1 MALRLHIEVNQQ
13 SGRNSTSPDYAEMN
27 SAGSRNVITDGHID
41 GNVIISMSD
50 GETASSSQEYLVE
63 VIFEGHLSTA
73 INLNIST
80 QLLRLAKNITLL
92 RASDVRELS
101 QQQPNSDPMSRTI
114 LHPFHFNI
122 PRSANSPSTSDNDS
136 TPLPPSLSF
145 KPMPVYSSNDNDLIL
160 RGQGRIEYCLKA
172 RLFTQEE
179 CICIAETETPVTF
192 APARECSPPICT
204 SDFPGEY
211 TLEMSRRVRDLLH
224 RRDLYYLSVHT
235 EEPAPLYLDHSSGGM
250 VSTVV
255 PLKWRYRCLNPSQR
269 HAHPPGIYATVQT
282 SLRATTFV
290 SVSPQD
296 RLPLEKDANKLLDF
310 KLVANTSGTGLTQ
323 ERKLRVASWESG
335 SHDRAEEGRTWQA
348 TTPLIL
354 DFDIRDYLPPTFT
367 HPYLSR
373 RYSLSMFIS
382 VEVDHSRQTSFRLRV
397 PVHVS
402 YDRGRQYPLCE
413 DEAFRA
419 DSGFLPPYIK

>member
-1 MALRLHIEVNQQ
+1 MALRLHIKVNQQ
-13 SGRNSTSPDYAEMN
+13 SGRNSTSPDYEEAN

-41 GNVIISMSD
+41 GNVIISMPD
-50 GETASSSQEYLVE
+50 GETASSSQHYLVE

-101 QQQPNSDPMSRTI
+101 QQQPNTETTSRTI
-114 LHPFHFNI
+114 HHPFHFNI

-136 TPLPPSLSF
+136 TPLPPSISF

-172 RLFTQEE
+172 RLFTQGE
-179 CICIAETETPVTF
+179 CICIAESAIPVTF
-192 APARECSPPICT
+192 APARECSPPICV

-211 TLEMSRRVRDLLH
+211 TLEMSRRVRDILH

-235 EEPAPLYLDHSSGGM
+235 EEPAPLCLNHSSASV
-250 VSTVV
+250 VSTII
-255 PLKWRYRCLNPSQR
+255 PLRWRYRCLDSSRQ
-269 HAHPPGIYATVQT
+269 HIYPPGIYATIQT

-310 KLVANTSGTGLTQ
+310 KLVANSAGTGLMQ
-323 ERKLRVASWESG
+323 ERKLRVASWESD
-335 SHDRAEEGRTWQA
+335 SHGRAWQA
-348 TTPLIL
+348 TTPLLL

-402 YDRGRQYPLCE
+402 YDRGRQYPMLCE

-419 DSGFLPPYIK
+419 DSGVLPPYIK

>member
-1 MALRLHIEVNQQ
+1 MAPSLQIEVNQQ
-13 SGRNSTSPDYAEMN
+13 SGRSSTSPDYAEVY

-41 GNVIISMSD
+41 GNVIISMPD
-50 GETASSSQEYLVE
+50 GETASSSQHYLVE

-101 QQQPNSDPMSRTI
+101 HQQPNTETTSRTI

-122 PRSANSPSTSDNDS
+122 PRSANPLSSSEYDN

-145 KPMPVYSSNDNDLIL
+145 KPMPVYSSNDTDLIL
-160 RGQGRIEYCLKA
+160 RGQGRVEYCLKA
-172 RLFTQEE
+172 RLFTQGE
-179 CICIAETETPVTF
+179 CICIAETEISVKF
-192 APARECSPPICT
+192 APARECSPPICV

-211 TLEMSRRVRDLLH
+211 TLEMSRRVRDILH

-235 EEPAPLYLDHSSGGM
+235 EEPAPLYLDLSSAT
-250 VSTVV
+250 VISTVV

-269 HAHPPGIYATVQT
+269 HAHPPEIYATIQT

-323 ERKLRVASWESG
+323 ERKLRVASWEDDP
-335 SHDRAEEGRTWQA
+335 HEREEESRTWQT

-367 HPYLSR
+367 HLYLSR

-402 YDRGRQYPLCE
+402 YDRGQSQCLMVCE
-413 DEAFRA
+413 DE
-419 DSGFLPPYIK
+419 SVVLPPYIK